1 MSELAVKIGKR
12 LRQLR
17 RGRSLTQRQLA
28 DAATTEE
35 KVITRVFVGALE
47 RGEKTP
53 SLRTLDQLAQALGV
67 RLADLLQSVDGPRKA
82 PGEPERLAELLT
94 SLAQGAQ
101 PAELE
106 RFERVLRAFFDA
118 NRPRKGTRRTKKR
131 S

>member
-1 MSELAVKIGKR
+1 MSELAVQIGKR

-28 DAATTEE
+28 EAATTEE

-67 RLADLLQSVDGPRKA
+67 PLAELLQSVDGPRRA

-94 SLAQGAQ
+94 SLAQGAR

-118 NRPRKGTRRTKKR
+118 NRPRKGTKRAKKR